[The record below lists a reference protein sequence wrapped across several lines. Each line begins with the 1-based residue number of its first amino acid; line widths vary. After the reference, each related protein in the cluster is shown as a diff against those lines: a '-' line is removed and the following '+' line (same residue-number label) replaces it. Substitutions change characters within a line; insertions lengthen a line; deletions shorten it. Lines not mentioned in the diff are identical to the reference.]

1 MWSIGWRNE
10 NTRIR
15 KLQQVYQCNRHHTTG
30 TISYCIFQC
39 VTYNILCGKMKTHIT
54 EMEEKMSELRS
65 KIFDISSST
74 KEISADLAENRQ
86 VCQSHLWMN
95 NIYQ

>member
-1 MWSIGWRNE
+1 
-10 NTRIR
+10 
-15 KLQQVYQCNRHHTTG
+15 
-30 TISYCIFQC
+30 
-39 VTYNILCGKMKTHIT
+39 MKTHIT

-86 VCQSHLWMN
+86 VCQSHL
-95 NIYQ
+95 